1 MYVIKKLRLNSKV
14 QQCALPTKRELFN
27 IKKLPSVKYSEDA
40 NFDDPIEYR
49 TLSKNEMFEAGER
62 AMKQDYGEHVKQQV
76 ASMIQAADETSKK
89 EE

>member
-40 NFDDPIEYR
+40 NFDSPIEYR

-62 AMKQDYGEHVKQQV
+62 AMRQEYGEHVKKQV
-76 ASMIQAADETSKK
+76 ASMIKATDDPPK